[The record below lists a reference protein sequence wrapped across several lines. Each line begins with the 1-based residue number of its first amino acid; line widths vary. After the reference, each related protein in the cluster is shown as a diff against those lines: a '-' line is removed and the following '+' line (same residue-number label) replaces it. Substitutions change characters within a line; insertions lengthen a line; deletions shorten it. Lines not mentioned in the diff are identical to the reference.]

1 MTAQTPADTP
11 GKSDQGGLRYQI
23 GLWLF
28 VLGNALTFGSAV
40 AVPILGFPLTWI
52 PIAIVV
58 GEVVAL
64 GSIPIIGMQG
74 FKALKNKM
82 LSIFK
87 MPPVEELK
95 PVSRWRHVLGL
106 VLLIGSFVFQW
117 AAAVFV
123 IVGFSYTTPEDP
135 FPEVFGIPFN
145 YQDETFVGLMLAAEV
160 SILVGLLLL
169 GGLWW
174 ERLRQL
180 FVWPTDKV
188 QIA

>member
-1 MTAQTPADTP
+1 MTAQTPTDAP
-11 GKSDQGGLRYQI
+11 QRSDQGGLRYQI

-40 AVPILGFPLTWI
+40 VIPVLGLPLTWI

-64 GSIPIIGMQG
+64 GSIPIIGMEG

-82 LSIFK
+82 LSVFK

-95 PVSRWRHVLGL
+95 PVSRWRHVMGL

-117 AAAVFV
+117 AAAVFI
-123 IVGFSYTTPEDP
+123 IVGFSDTTPEDP
-135 FPEVFGIPFN
+135 FPEVFGIPFE
-145 YQDETFVGLMLAAEV
+145 YQLETFVGLMVAAEV

-180 FVWPTDKV
+180 FIWPGEKV
-188 QIA
+188 QVA

>member
-1 MTAQTPADTP
+1 MTAQTPTDTP
-11 GKSDQGGLRYQI
+11 ENSDQGGLKYQI

-28 VLGNALTFGSAV
+28 VLGNASTFGSAV
-40 AVPILGFPLTWI
+40 VIPVLGLPLTWI

-106 VLLIGSFVFQW
+106 VLLIGSFIFQW

-123 IVGFSYTTPEDP
+123 IVGFSDTTPEDP
-135 FPEVFGIPFN
+135 FPEVFGIPFEH
-145 YQDETFVGLMLAAEV
+145 QLETFVGLMVAAEV

-180 FVWPTDKV
+180 FVWPGDKA